1 MSVGA
6 VGEYLVAAL
15 DELVAEGAWIR
26 NHLFAVL
33 FEVLAETVL
42 ERNGNSADCVVVW
55 TAVEAWEDR
64 FVDLSLVI
72 VEDLEWVILFY

>member
-6 VGEYLVAAL
+6 VGEHLVAAF
-15 DELVAEGAWIR
+15 DELVAESTRIR

-33 FEVLAETVL
+33 FEVLTETVL
-42 ERNGNSADCVVVW
+42 ESDGDSADCVVVW

-72 VEDLEWVILFY
+72 VEDLECMSLFD